1 MFKNKGYSIVIK
13 ENVYKFAT
21 CNQGL
26 RCKDKENP
34 LKLQYLKSGNFQKN
48 GNYEK
53 ECFELH
59 DGVD

>member
-1 MFKNKGYSIVIK
+1 MFKNKEYSIVIK

-34 LKLQYLKSGNFQKN
+34 LKLQYLKSGNFQK
-48 GNYEK
+48 
-53 ECFELH
+53 LW
-59 DGVD
+59 